1 MLSIKGI
8 SFNIGSQDLFK
19 ESSFKLAKGERV
31 GLVGPNGSGKS
42 TLLRLIVGEFSPEG
56 GNIERQGLTIAYLP
70 QEIPE
75 GSLNLTGIDYLGLNY
90 SQTLASE
97 LGIETI
103 LLEQTLSSMSGGE
116 KSKIAFLA
124 LSSKKYDVYLL
135 DEPTNNL
142 DRESIEA
149 LERFI
154 LASKATFI
162 VVSHDRK
169 FLDKT
174 VRKILEIN
182 PHTKKLA
189 MYSGSYT
196 EYADRKLRELER
208 EEEEYRDHVE
218 KVEGF
223 KESIK
228 DKKAWAEK
236 GHSSPNTTDNDRLLA
251 GVMSDRSTH
260 IFSIAKNLERR
271 LRRMQDAE
279 PAKPLPKRKLSFQFL
294 PIERSGSMVF
304 DARNIVK
311 KLGALTLGEYNFRV
325 EYGDKIAILGKNG
338 EGKTTLL
345 EILVGKKK
353 PDRGV
358 LTIGANLVVGYLGQN
373 PLGNEVDTVLSS
385 MLHATIDDMTEA
397 RYILSLFSLKDED
410 INKRIRDLSPGERS
424 RLILARLVAQK
435 PNCVVLDEP
444 SNHLDLE
451 ALEAL
456 EKALRSFAG
465 TVIVVSHDR
474 YFLEQIKPEKM
485 YELTRSSIKLVT
497 S

>member
-1 MLSIKGI
+1 
-8 SFNIGSQDLFK
+8 
-19 ESSFKLAKGERV
+19 
-31 GLVGPNGSGKS
+31 
-42 TLLRLIVGEFSPEG
+42 
-56 GNIERQGLTIAYLP
+56 
-70 QEIPE
+70 
-75 GSLNLTGIDYLGLNY
+75 
-90 SQTLASE
+90 
-97 LGIETI
+97 
-103 LLEQTLSSMSGGE
+103 
-116 KSKIAFLA
+116 
-124 LSSKKYDVYLL
+124 
-135 DEPTNNL
+135 
-142 DRESIEA
+142 
-149 LERFI
+149 
-154 LASKATFI
+154 
-162 VVSHDRK
+162 
-169 FLDKT
+169 
-174 VRKILEIN
+174 
-182 PHTKKLA
+182 
-189 MYSGSYT
+189 
-196 EYADRKLRELER
+196 
-208 EEEEYRDHVE
+208 
-218 KVEGF
+218 
-223 KESIK
+223 
-228 DKKAWAEK
+228 
-236 GHSSPNTTDNDRLLA
+236 
-251 GVMSDRSTH
+251 
-260 IFSIAKNLERR
+260 
-271 LRRMQDAE
+271 MQDAE

-397 RYILSLFSLKDED
+397 RYILRLFSLKDED